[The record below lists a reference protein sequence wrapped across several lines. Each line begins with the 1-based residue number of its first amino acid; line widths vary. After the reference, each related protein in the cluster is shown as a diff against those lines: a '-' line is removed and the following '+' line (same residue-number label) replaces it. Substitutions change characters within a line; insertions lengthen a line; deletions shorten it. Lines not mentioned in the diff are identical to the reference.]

1 MKLYAN
7 SKPFSQVINPFQL
20 DQTFSVHGD
29 NWNLRCDW
37 LHEKSGFEFKVRI
50 LDLAIERE
58 MQNGFHPHHLRNP
71 SPNYDFMDFLCT
83 FLVGKAKKAKKKKTL
98 FIRTVF
104 FFFCLLCVRLRDN
117 CSLKNSSN
125 FFLVSPKKKRKKG
138 KPSTGLSSL
147 KSVFRLASFDSN
159 FKTPSP
165 DFPIEY
171 AGLLSLE
178 VSDEFSWQW
187 LLLSLYT
194 LTHFLC

>member
-1 MKLYAN
+1 
-7 SKPFSQVINPFQL
+7 
-20 DQTFSVHGD
+20 
-29 NWNLRCDW
+29 
-37 LHEKSGFEFKVRI
+37 
-50 LDLAIERE
+50 
-58 MQNGFHPHHLRNP
+58 
-71 SPNYDFMDFLCT
+71 MDFLCT

-104 FFFCLLCVRLRDN
+104 FFLLVMCALARQLF
-117 CSLKNSSN
+117 SQKQFK
-125 FFLVSPKKKRKKG
+125 FFSRIPEKKKRKKG

>member
-1 MKLYAN
+1 
-7 SKPFSQVINPFQL
+7 
-20 DQTFSVHGD
+20 
-29 NWNLRCDW
+29 
-37 LHEKSGFEFKVRI
+37 
-50 LDLAIERE
+50 

-71 SPNYDFMDFLCT
+71 SPNMTLWISFVPFQLE
-83 FLVGKAKKAKKKKTL
+83 KRKKQKKTL

-104 FFFCLLCVRLRDN
+104 FFSACYVYACETTVLSKTVQI
-117 CSLKNSSN
+117 
-125 FFLVSPKKKRKKG
+125 FFSYPRKKKKEERKKG

-159 FKTPSP
+159 FKTPSS

-171 AGLLSLE
+171 ACLLSLE
-178 VSDEFSWQW
+178 VSGELPWQW